1 MSNFATLEDVLTL
14 SGASYTA
21 AEQERIEALLPI
33 ISDLIRVEGAKYGK
47 DVDYLIED
55 SEAYASV
62 VQLVTVDVVVRAMRE
77 SLDGEP
83 LSQTSESA
91 LGYSVSGT
99 FAIPGGGISGALM
112 ENDKKR
118 LGFKRQKW
126 GSVTLWP
133 ESEAS
138 Q

>member
-47 DVDYLIED
+47 DVDSLIED

-126 GSVTLWP
+126 GSITLWP